1 MKSMTPEHSP
11 APRVTLLA
19 DHQVL
24 DLLADLRTR
33 AGDDA
38 ITDHSVLI
46 PAIAELEVEVARRSL
61 DAPSVHEWI
70 PAIVALDRFR
80 TALALDDIEAAARTL
95 YYMDVAGLWYA
106 YRRATEQERIGVR
119 LYLLERVHYSLAC
132 AVWGQQRAEA
142 RALGAGKAARLGDE
156 DFAAYLVQCI
166 DALVT
171 VSINILNQPY

>member
-1 MKSMTPEHSP
+1 MTPEHSP
-11 APRVTLLA
+11 APPVTLLA

-33 AGDDA
+33 AGDGTIA
-38 ITDHSVLI
+38 DHSVLI
-46 PAIAELEVEVARRSL
+46 PAIAELEVEVARRNL
-61 DAPSVHEWI
+61 DAPSVHEWV
-70 PAIVALDRFR
+70 PAIVALDRFQS
-80 TALALDDIEAAARTL
+80 ALAHDDIEAAGNTL

-106 YRRATEQERIGVR
+106 YRRATEQERIGAR
-119 LYLLERVHYSLAC
+119 LYLLERVHFSLAC

-142 RALGAGKAARLGDE
+142 RALGARKSARLGDV
-156 DFAAYLVQCI
+156 DFEAYLTQCI